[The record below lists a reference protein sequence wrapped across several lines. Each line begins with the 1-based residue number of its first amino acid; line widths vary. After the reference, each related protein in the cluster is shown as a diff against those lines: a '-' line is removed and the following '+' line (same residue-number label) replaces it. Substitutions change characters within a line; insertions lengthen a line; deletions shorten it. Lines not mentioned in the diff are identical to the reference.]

1 MKPHFEKIKN
11 NIKTDKRL
19 LPDLQ
24 VLCQHLHSFDK
35 NSYVSTLKTCMRSV
49 SEGIANIQLRE
60 YEPNF
65 DQAVPYIDFKEKIKK
80 IQNYN
85 PNLSKALHF
94 VRKLANEGSKTTVPG
109 SNMILNE
116 HDSLAEMFNRL
127 TEALGI
133 FFKASSDSALQ
144 KSKFSPG
151 PTTVE
156 QYYQNSVASLG
167 SNQPSY
173 QHFPTSSS
181 GRSSPVPSPIQTQYQ
196 NFLNSTSPSQQSSYA
211 FPTSL
216 TPVQLYQSQSS
227 MTTPLQQYQNFPNN
241 SLQTKFNQQ
250 STQSNFNSTAT
261 SLTDSNSSMSLVGGR
276 YSPNIFGGFDSF
288 NGDSHKNQQN
298 SFGSSQPNNFQNGSG
313 LSFKPF
319 FPANNSLYTVAEKV
333 CLNCGAINS
342 HTSAQCRGCGWC
354 GRTNHVV
361 DQCTS
366 KLPRCGYCSKQ
377 QNKGLG
383 HKTCDC
389 RYLLSSGKGI

>member
-1 MKPHFEKIKN
+1 MKPHFKKIKN

-24 VLCQHLHSFDK
+24 VLCQHLHSFEK
-35 NSYVSTLKTCMRSV
+35 ISYVSSLKNSMRSV
-49 SEGIANIQLRE
+49 AEGIANIQLRE

-65 DQAVPYIDFKEKIKK
+65 DQVPYIDFKEKIRR

-85 PNLSKALHF
+85 PILSKALHF
-94 VRKLANEGSKTTVPG
+94 VRKLANEGTKTTVPG
-109 SNMILNE
+109 SNMVLNE

-133 FFKASSDSALQ
+133 FFKSSSDSALQ

-167 SNQPSY
+167 GSSSPLSGTPLMGGAPQY
-173 QHFPTSSS
+173 QHFPSSPRSSS
-181 GRSSPVPSPIQTQYQ
+181 PIPGQFQNYLNPLSSP
-196 NFLNSTSPSQQSSYA
+196 QSSSFSA
-211 FPTSL
+211 FPNSL
-216 TPVQLYQSQSS
+216 TPVQLYQSSS
-227 MTTPLQQYQNFPNN
+227 SSSLHNYQNF
-241 SLQTKFNQQ
+241 
-250 STQSNFNSTAT
+250 
-261 SLTDSNSSMSLVGGR
+261 SNSSMQSKFGQPMQPNFNSSSTPSLSHDSNSPLNSPR
-276 YSPNIFGGFDSF
+276 YGSPNPFGFDFQSDNSKPMTQQAF
-288 NGDSHKNQQN
+288 NSSPN
-298 SFGSSQPNNFQNGSG
+298 SFHN
-313 LSFKPF
+313 FKPF
-319 FPANNSLYTVAEKV
+319 FPANTSLAEKV

-342 HTSAQCRGCGWC
+342 HTSQQCRGCGWC